1 MNLTKL
7 RLSGE
12 SSLEEGEPHE
22 VMEKKRRALD
32 ERLRPARLEVARRS
46 SQWTELEDVDL
57 VPRGPR
63 NAWLVSAKTDDVYEG
78 YRGIVFQT
86 GTVNVIPDRA

>member
-32 ERLRPARLEVARRS
+32 ERLRPARLG
-46 SQWTELEDVDL
+46 
-57 VPRGPR
+57 GP
-63 NAWLVSAKTDDVYEG
+63 
-78 YRGIVFQT
+78 
-86 GTVNVIPDRA
+86 P